1 MKNLEKSYNPAEFE
15 DNIYKFWMD
24 NEYFKP
30 STDDSKE
37 SFTIVMPPPNVTG
50 KLHLGHALNGTLQDI
65 VIRYKRMQGYNALW
79 LPGTDHASI
88 STEAKVVEKLRK
100 EGVKKSDL
108 TREEFLEE
116 AWDWTHKYGGNIKEQ
131 LKKLGSSCDWSRDSF
146 TLDEHLTKA
155 VYEVFERL
163 YKKDYIY
170 RGMRIVNWC
179 PHCHTAISDTEVV
192 HEPQEGKMWYI
203 KYPYSD
209 KTGFVTIAT
218 TRPETL
224 LGDLAVAVNPDDE
237 RYTDLV
243 GKTLDLPLT
252 DRQIP
257 VIADEYVDSSFGTG
271 CVKITPSHDPNDFE
285 VGARHDLGQLIV
297 IDEDAKMNDNAYA
310 YKGLDRYEARERI
323 IKDLDEQ
330 GLLVKV
336 EKHENSVGHC
346 ERCNT
351 IIEPLASLQWFVKME
366 EMAKRALEAYR
377 DNKVNIIPERFG
389 KIYENWLENIRDWCI
404 SRQLWWGHRIPVYYC
419 DDCGEYIVSKERPE
433 KCDKCGS
440 THLKQDED
448 TLDTWF
454 SSALWPFSTL
464 GWPDTDSDDYKRF
477 FPTDLLV
484 TGYDIIFFWVS
495 RMIFSSLE
503 QTGEVPFKDVLLT
516 GLIRDVQGRK
526 MSKSLGN
533 GIDPLQVISEYG
545 ADALR
550 YSLITNNAPGNDIKY
565 SVKKVEPQRNFANK
579 LWNASRFVLMNL
591 DDRDDYSIDY
601 DKLEREDK
609 WIISRLKTVVDEINN
624 NLDKYEIGIAA
635 AKVQDFI
642 WEDFCD
648 WYIELVKTRLY
659 DRENINAQN
668 VILYILENILK
679 ILHPFMPFITEEI
692 WSYLPNRKTPLI
704 ISDWPKDIKYYE
716 EELNDLELIKSAIK
730 AIRKMKTDMNIEPS
744 KHFSMLVYPNDEA
757 AGKLYTDSANYF
769 KDLEHIDKITVLDN
783 KDAIN
788 KDFTSIMMT
797 NAELFFP
804 LNELI
809 DFEKEKQ
816 RLMEEKE
823 KLDFEVERL
832 EKKLSNEKFVSKAP
846 KDVVDKER
854 EKLDNYK
861 ELLDKTLTRLE
872 ELK

>member
-30 STDDSKE
+30 SIDDSKE
-37 SFTIVMPPPNVTG
+37 SFTIIMPPPNVTG
-50 KLHLGHALNGTLQDI
+50 NLHLGHALNGTIQDI

-163 YKKDYIY
+163 YKKDNIY

-179 PHCHTAISDTEVV
+179 PHCHTAISDTEVI

-224 LGDLAVAVNPDDE
+224 LGDLAVAVNPDDV

-297 IDEDAKMNDNAYA
+297 IDEDAKMNENAYA

-366 EMAKRALEAYR
+366 DMAKKALEAYR
-377 DNKVNIIPERFG
+377 ENKVNIIPERFG

-419 DDCGEYIVSKERPE
+419 EDCGEYIVSKEKPE

-440 THLKQDED
+440 AHLRQDED

-516 GLIRDVQGRK
+516 GLIRDEQGRK
-526 MSKSLGN
+526 MAKSLGN

-659 DRENINAQN
+659 DRDNINAQN

-744 KHFSMLVYPNDEA
+744 KHFSMLVYLNDEA
-757 AGKLYTDSANYF
+757 AGKLYSDSTNYF
-769 KDLEHIDKITVLDN
+769 KDLEHIDKITILDN

-861 ELLDKTLTRLE
+861 ELLDKSLTRLE
-872 ELK
+872 

>member
-37 SFTIVMPPPNVTG
+37 SFTIIMPPPNVTG
-50 KLHLGHALNGTLQDI
+50 KLHLGHALNGTIQDI

-88 STEAKVVEKLRK
+88 STEAKVVEKLRE

-163 YKKDYIY
+163 YKKDNIY

-179 PHCHTAISDTEVV
+179 PHCHTAISDTEVI

-297 IDEDAKMNDNAYA
+297 IDEDAKMNENAYA

-366 EMAKRALEAYR
+366 DMAKKALEAYR
-377 DNKVNIIPERFG
+377 ENKVNIIPERFG

-419 DDCGEYIVSKERPE
+419 EDCGEYIVSKEKPE

-440 THLKQDED
+440 AHLRQDED

-516 GLIRDVQGRK
+516 GLIRDEQGRK
-526 MSKSLGN
+526 MAKSLGN

-659 DRENINAQN
+659 DRDNINAQN

-744 KHFSMLVYPNDEA
+744 KHFSMLVYLNDEA
-757 AGKLYTDSANYF
+757 AGKLYSDSTNYF
-769 KDLEHIDKITVLDN
+769 KDLEHIDKITILDN